1 MTCLSRG
8 VSDEATRPRHWKH
21 SLFRIGVGE
30 IEIGWE
36 WPLQAPKTGP
46 LFQKPNA
53 GDFHLQ
59 RTPILGLQRFC
70 YRTEIFFLP
79 WRIERIVEH
88 NGWMHPA
95 RLPVEQLLT
104 QCSLQRTRR
113 SGPGGQ
119 HRNKVETAI
128 VIVHEPTGIRAEASE
143 RRRQSENRTQ
153 ALFRLRV
160 RLALGVRYVN
170 SKGVNSKGANSKGG
184 ASTPS
189 ELWLQRSSGGR
200 IKVNSRHE
208 DFPALLAEAL
218 DAIAVAKSD
227 VAAAA
232 QRLGVTSSQLIKL
245 LKLQPEAFV
254 GVNQQR
260 TDHGLSILR

>member
-160 RLALGVRYVN
+160 RLALGVRCVN
-170 SKGVNSKGANSKGG
+170 SKGVNPQGG

-200 IKVNSRHE
+200 IKVNLKHE

-218 DAIAVAKSD
+218 DAIAAAKSD

-232 QRLGVTSSQLIKL
+232 QCLGVTSSQLIKL
-245 LKLQPEAFV
+245 LKLHPEAFV
-254 GVNQQR
+254 SVNQQR

>member
-1 MTCLSRG
+1 
-8 VSDEATRPRHWKH
+8 
-21 SLFRIGVGE
+21 
-30 IEIGWE
+30 
-36 WPLQAPKTGP
+36 
-46 LFQKPNA
+46 
-53 GDFHLQ
+53 
-59 RTPILGLQRFC
+59 
-70 YRTEIFFLP
+70 
-79 WRIERIVEH
+79 
-88 NGWMHPA
+88 MHPA

-153 ALFRLRV
+153 ALFRLRI

-170 SKGVNSKGANSKGG
+170 SKGVNSKGGDPKGG

-218 DAIAVAKSD
+218 DAIAAAKSD

>member
-1 MTCLSRG
+1 MKQH
-8 VSDEATRPRHWKH
+8 DFIYWKH
-21 SLFRIGVGE
+21 SLFRIRVGE
-30 IEIGWE
+30 IGVGCDW
-36 WPLQAPKTGP
+36 LRQSPKTCP
-46 LFQKPNA
+46 LFLKPNA
-53 GDFHLQ
+53 GDLHPH
-59 RTPILGLQRFC
+59 RTPILGLQRSC
-70 YRTEIFFLP
+70 RRTEIFFLL
-79 WRIERIVEH
+79 WRIEGIVEH

-95 RLPVEQLLT
+95 RLPVKQLLT

-143 RRRQSENRTQ
+143 RRRQSENRAQ

-160 RLALGVRYVN
+160 RLALGVRHFDPQGGDPQGDDPQ
-170 SKGVNSKGANSKGG
+170 GVAT
-184 ASTPS
+184 APS
-189 ELWLQRSSGGR
+189 ELWLQRSGGGR

-218 DAIAVAKSD
+218 DVIAVAKSD

-232 QRLGVTSSQLIKL
+232 QYLGVTSSQLIKL
-245 LKLQPEAFV
+245 LKLQPEALV

>member
-1 MTCLSRG
+1 MKQHDRIY
-8 VSDEATRPRHWKH
+8 WKH
-21 SLFRIGVGE
+21 SLFRIRVGE
-30 IEIGWE
+30 IGVGCDW
-36 WPLQAPKTGP
+36 LRQSPKTGP
-46 LFQKPNA
+46 LFQKPKA
-53 GDFHLQ
+53 GDLHPH
-59 RTPILGLQRFC
+59 RTPILGLQRSC
-70 YRTEIFFLP
+70 RRTEMFFLL
-79 WRIERIVEH
+79 WRIEGIVEH

-160 RLALGVRYVN
+160 RLALGVRHFDPQ
-170 SKGVNSKGANSKGG
+170 GGDPQGGDPQGGDPQGG

-189 ELWLQRSSGGR
+189 ELWMQRSGGGR

-218 DAIAVAKSD
+218 DAIAATKSD

-232 QRLGVTSSQLIKL
+232 KRLGVTSSQLIKL

>member
-1 MTCLSRG
+1 
-8 VSDEATRPRHWKH
+8 
-21 SLFRIGVGE
+21 
-30 IEIGWE
+30 
-36 WPLQAPKTGP
+36 
-46 LFQKPNA
+46 
-53 GDFHLQ
+53 
-59 RTPILGLQRFC
+59 
-70 YRTEIFFLP
+70 
-79 WRIERIVEH
+79 
-88 NGWMHPA
+88 MHPA

-170 SKGVNSKGANSKGG
+170 SKGVNSKGG

-208 DFPALLAEAL
+208 DCPALLAEAL
-218 DAIAVAKSD
+218 DAIAAAKSD

>member
-1 MTCLSRG
+1 
-8 VSDEATRPRHWKH
+8 
-21 SLFRIGVGE
+21 
-30 IEIGWE
+30 
-36 WPLQAPKTGP
+36 
-46 LFQKPNA
+46 
-53 GDFHLQ
+53 
-59 RTPILGLQRFC
+59 
-70 YRTEIFFLP
+70 
-79 WRIERIVEH
+79 
-88 NGWMHPA
+88 MHPA
-95 RLPVEQLLT
+95 RLSVEQLLT

-143 RRRQSENRTQ
+143 RRRQSENRAQ

-160 RLALGVRYVN
+160 RLALGVRQFDPQ
-170 SKGVNSKGANSKGG
+170 GVATK
-184 ASTPS
+184 PS
-189 ELWLQRSSGGR
+189 ELWLQRSGGGR

-232 QRLGVTSSQLIKL
+232 QYLGVTSSQLIKL